1 MFAELY
7 LFEASIAKYCSGGIF
22 AYGVVMTIIHGLAV
36 LVLFC
41 FGYCNGRRS

>member
-7 LFEASIAKYCSGGIF
+7 LFLECISVYCSGGIF
-22 AYGVVMTIIHGLAV
+22 AYGVVMTIIHGLVV

-41 FGYCNGRRS
+41 FGYINGRRS